1 MAEQTTDEIAADI
14 RDHRDELGA
23 NLRELE
29 GRVSMATDWK
39 HYVDRY
45 PMATLGAAVGGGIL
59 LALWTNERRESGH
72 PDSELTQALVAPR
85 RPSWPLQER
94 TRETIGLIQ
103 GALIGLGI
111 SRLTE
116 FMDQKIPGFRDHF
129 EQSRNQS
136 TRFVR

>member
-1 MAEQTTDEIAADI
+1 
-14 RDHRDELGA
+14 
-23 NLRELE
+23 
-29 GRVSMATDWK
+29 MATDWK